1 MKRRTPSGYLR
12 PRCESNDF
20 VTKDERLALRK
31 CLLFM
36 DALRAIRRT
45 MPMQHAYAFLLV
57 ALEEGLGVQ
66 EYAERAGVT
75 QAVMTRI
82 LFALSSRGR
91 RREPGYGLVQQ
102 AVDLRD
108 SRRHQTFLTVK
119 GKALTHEIVRSVRP
133 HRPSAKML
141 AEASQSVLSDHWLS
155 RLIAAGRK
163 LNADDIQL
171 AVRQLELLVDHRQS
185 KRSPRGRQH
194 RV

>member
-1 MKRRTPSGYLR
+1 
-12 PRCESNDF
+12 
-20 VTKDERLALRK
+20 
-31 CLLFM
+31 
-36 DALRAIRRT
+36 
-45 MPMQHAYAFLLV
+45 MQHAYAFLLV

-66 EYAERAGVT
+66 EYAKRAGVT

-108 SRRHQTFLTVK
+108 SRRHQTFLTIK
-119 GKALTHEIVRSVRP
+119 GKALTHKIVQSIRS
-133 HRPSAKML
+133 HRPPVKMW
-141 AEASQSVLSDHWLS
+141 AEGSQPVLSDHWLS

-171 AVRQLELLVDHRQS
+171 AVRQLELLVDYRQS
-185 KRSPRGRQH
+185 KRSPRGHQH